1 MMTNRRW
8 SKPELDILYHFEYR
22 VLTNKKMSAML
33 ANRGY
38 ERSERAVASKRAR
51 DGILEDVD
59 LDQET
64 LGYTPNGLAKALG
77 LNHTTVMRFVNIG
90 LMKAKAQNPNGIKK
104 ITRINRKEI
113 RKFLINYQEHWD
125 HRKTDQYWL
134 IDILTRT

>member
-1 MMTNRRW
+1 MTNRRW
-8 SKPELDILYHFEYR
+8 SKPELDILYDFEHR
-22 VLTNKKMSAML
+22 ALTNKRMSELL

-38 ERSERAVASKRAR
+38 ERSERAVASKRDR

-90 LMKAKAQNPNGIKK
+90 LMNAKAQNPNGIKK
-104 ITRINRKEI
+104 ITRIKRNEI
-113 RKFLINYQEHWD
+113 RRFLINCPEHWD

-134 IDILTRT
+134 IDMLTRH